1 MRVRFPPGALCGN
14 ISYRTSWFDL
24 NMEDHM
30 QKMDDF
36 ANKAKDFLI
45 KYKRYLGAGVLFI
58 VFVLVLV
65 NCTGPKNDVTDT
77 QVGTETVVTEAHT
90 EYPLK
95 GNLEK
100 STDQEL
106 IDLITNYYTAY
117 AGGDCETLESLA
129 SPLSDNEK
137 SYIGALSDYYEKYE
151 NITCYTMPGATDD
164 SYLVSVCYDLKFY
177 EVDTPAPGMDFFYV
191 ERNGKGN
198 LYINNAYSSYNFNF
212 LEEDLDADLYS
223 LIISYE
229 KSDDVKALQTDVQS
243 RYEEAVSSDDKLANM
258 VGGTLRTAISN
269 WRKAVAD
276 TQTSET
282 QQGTQVQDTQKPDS
296 TQADDTK
303 TEDTQ
308 KDSENTDVS
317 TDDTK
322 TDDSK
327 KDDSKKDTK
336 KSTKVKTTDICNVRA
351 KASTDA
357 EILGRVDIGVK
368 LKKLGTSGEWTK
380 VKFQGKTGYIKS
392 DLLKEVK

>member
-1 MRVRFPPGALCGN
+1 
-14 ISYRTSWFDL
+14 
-24 NMEDHM
+24 M
-30 QKMDDF
+30 QKIDDF

-45 KYKRYLGAGVLFI
+45 KYKRYLGAVVLFI

-77 QVGTETVVTEAHT
+77 QAGTETVVTEAHT

-100 STDQEL
+100 STNQEL

-137 SYIGALSDYYEKYE
+137 SYIGALSDYYEKYD

-177 EVDTPAPGMDFFYV
+177 EIDTPAPGMDFFYV

-212 LEEDLDADLYS
+212 LEEELDADLYS

-269 WRKAVAD
+269 WRKSVAD
-276 TQTSET
+276 TQTSDT
-282 QQGTQVQDTQKPDS
+282 QQGTQVEDTQKPDS
-296 TQADDTK
+296 TQADNTN

-308 KDSENTDVS
+308 KDSENTDVA
-317 TDDTK
+317 TDDSK
-322 TDDSK
+322 KDESNTDDSK
-327 KDDSKKDTK
+327 KDDSKNDTK

-357 EILGRVDIGVK
+357 EILGKVDIGVK

>member
-1 MRVRFPPGALCGN
+1 
-14 ISYRTSWFDL
+14 
-24 NMEDHM
+24 M

-117 AGGDCETLESLA
+117 ASGDCETLESLA

-276 TQTSET
+276 TQTSDT

-317 TDDTK
+317 TDDTKTDEPK

>member
-1 MRVRFPPGALCGN
+1 
-14 ISYRTSWFDL
+14 
-24 NMEDHM
+24 M
-30 QKMDDF
+30 QKIDDF

-45 KYKRYLGAGVLFI
+45 KYKRYLGAVVLFI

-77 QVGTETVVTEAHT
+77 QAGTETVVTEAHT

-100 STDQEL
+100 STNQEL
-106 IDLITNYYTAY
+106 IDLIANYYTAY
-117 AGGDCETLESLA
+117 ASGDCETLESLA

-137 SYIGALSDYYEKYE
+137 SYIGALSDYYEKYD

-212 LEEDLDADLYS
+212 LEEELDADLYS

-269 WRKAVAD
+269 WRKSVAD
-276 TQTSET
+276 TQTGDT
-282 QQGTQVQDTQKPDS
+282 QQGTQVEDTQKPDS
-296 TQADDTK
+296 TQADNTN

-308 KDSENTDVS
+308 KDSENTDVA
-317 TDDTK
+317 TDDSKKDESK

-327 KDDSKKDTK
+327 KDDSKKDKK
-336 KSTKVKTTDICNVRA
+336 KSTKVKTKDICNVRA

-357 EILGRVDIGVK
+357 EILGKVDIGVK

>member
-1 MRVRFPPGALCGN
+1 
-14 ISYRTSWFDL
+14 
-24 NMEDHM
+24 M